1 MKCIMSVGKYAAEQ
15 LQLLTITTKIN
26 EAIVLSD
33 QK

>member
-1 MKCIMSVGKYAAEQ
+1 MKCIVSVEKYAAKQFQ
-15 LQLLTITTKIN
+15 LRTITTKIN